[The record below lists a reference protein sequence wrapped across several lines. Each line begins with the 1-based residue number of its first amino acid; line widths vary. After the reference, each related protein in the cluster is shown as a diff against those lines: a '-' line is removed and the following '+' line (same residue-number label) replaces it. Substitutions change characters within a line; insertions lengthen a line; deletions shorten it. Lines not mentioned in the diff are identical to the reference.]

1 MKNHDIPGII
11 NGKKHEQSTNTYS
24 RFPSG
29 GYPFMDLFRLVSDC
43 ILYCRTVEKQR
54 HRLPGSEEDT
64 LVAGCA
70 EDLGGKSVSET
81 DGLKHEKW

>member
-1 MKNHDIPGII
+1 
-11 NGKKHEQSTNTYS
+11 
-24 RFPSG
+24 
-29 GYPFMDLFRLVSDC
+29 MDLFRLVSDC